1 MPPAAAARLA
11 GLGTTIFTEMTAL
24 AVRTGAINLG
34 QGFPDTDGP
43 AAVIEAAVAALR
55 GGENQYAP
63 LPGVPALR
71 EAIFAHQRQWYGLE
85 PEDVLVT
92 FGATEAIAS
101 AVMGLCDPGDEVVVF
116 EPSYDSYTACVAF
129 AGATCRFVTLRPPDF
144 ALDPDAL
151 RAAIEGGRGRVR
163 AVLVNTPH
171 NPTGRVLSRAE
182 LVVVADACIEHDLV
196 CITDEVYEHLVFD
209 GEHIPPASLPGM
221 AERTLTISS
230 VGKSFSVTGWKIG
243 WCSGPAVLV
252 AAARTVKQFLTFAGG
267 TPLQHA
273 AAAALGL
280 PRSELDAL
288 RDDLRAKRDQL
299 CDGPGRRRPGADRP
313 GRHLFRQR
321 RRGDRRH
328 PVVRHSARALRHRR
342 HPHQRLLRRQ
352 GRRADAGPLRLLQ
365 AARGH
370 RRGRPAAGRAQ
381 LLTPSRRQRLAQI
394 GDQVLGRLDPAA
406 QPHQVGRDSGGRALD
421 RLVGHRLGHLDER
434 LDAAQRLGQREQPG
448 SGGDRGRLADGGSSP
463 CR

>member
-1 MPPAAAARLA
+1 MPPAARLS

-71 EAIFAHQRQWYGLE
+71 EAIFEHQRQWYGLE

-129 AGATCRFVTLRPPDF
+129 AGATPRFVTLRPPDF

-163 AVLVNTPH
+163 AVLLNTPH
-171 NPTGRVLSRAE
+171 NPTGRVLSRDE
-182 LVVVADACIEHDLV
+182 IQVVADACIEHDLV

-209 GEHIPPASLPGM
+209 GEHIPPATLPGM

-230 VGKSFSVTGWKIG
+230 VGKSFSFTGWKIG
-243 WCSGPAVLV
+243 WCSGPAELV

-273 AAAALGL
+273 AAAALRL
-280 PRSELDAL
+280 PRSGLDAL
-288 RDDLRAKRDQL
+288 RDDLRARRDQL
-299 CDGPGRRRPGADRP
+299 CGGLA
-313 GRHLFRQR
+313 
-321 RRGDRRH
+321 
-328 PVVRHSARALRHRR
+328 
-342 HPHQRLLRRQ
+342 
-352 GRRADAGPLRLLQ
+352 
-365 AARGH
+365 
-370 RRGRPAAGRAQ
+370 AAGLEPLVPAGTYFINADVGSDATQWCAALPERCGIVAIPTSVFYDDKEAAPT
-381 LLTPSRRQRLAQI
+381 LVRFAFCKRPEVIAEAASRLAS
-394 GDQVLGRLDPAA
+394 LG
-406 QPHQVGRDSGGRALD
+406 
-421 RLVGHRLGHLDER
+421 
-434 LDAAQRLGQREQPG
+434 
-448 SGGDRGRLADGGSSP
+448 
-463 CR
+463 